1 MIDLVQN
8 TIDGVMIGS
17 SYGLL
22 ALGFTVIFGVMRR
35 LNLSYGPSIMI
46 GGYLGTLL
54 YLNTGAGPLAVAAPW
69 CSGRRSPASM
79 SSGSCFAPMPAGAGI
94 ASMVSSFAS
103 GCSSSRPR
111 SSSCRVTPTPFHR

>member
-46 GGYLGTLL
+46 GGYLGTLV
-54 YLNTGAGPLAVAAPW
+54 YLQHGAGPLTV
-69 CSGRRSPASM
+69 
-79 SSGSCFAPMPAGAGI
+79 AGA
-94 ASMVSSFAS
+94 
-103 GCSSSRPR
+103 
-111 SSSCRVTPTPFHR
+111 